1 MNHDIHL
8 DYLKYKFKH
17 EYFRYVVS
25 CREKIWQFVTGAKPP
40 EKRQKCL
47 TVQPAMSKKSGRENP
62 SQHGRSTGLGNC
74 LKKKAWFASIVLM
87 STYLKIKMSLLKVA
101 RLLGSTLYE
110 NMKPVNYI
118 CTQLRC

>member
-1 MNHDIHL
+1 MNYDIHL
-8 DYLKYKFKH
+8 DYLKYNFKH

-40 EKRQKCL
+40 EKRAKMSDSTASYEQKKRKRKPQSAWK
-47 TVQPAMSKKSGRENP
+47 V
-62 SQHGRSTGLGNC
+62 NC

-87 STYLKIKMSLLKVA
+87 PTYLKIKLSLLKVA
-101 RLLGSTLYE
+101 RLFGSTLYE
-110 NMKPVNYI
+110 NIKPVNYI